1 MLIAVL
7 AVLGYVALTAACL
20 AALMS
25 LAGRIQRRDK
35 APPPVPQR
43 RRRLHT

>member
-1 MLIAVL
+1 MQIAVL
-7 AVLGYVALTAACL
+7 AVVGYVVLTATCL

-25 LAGRIQRRDK
+25 LAARIRRRDK
-35 APPPVPQR
+35 ASPPVGR

>member
-1 MLIAVL
+1 MQIAVL
-7 AVLGYVALTAACL
+7 AVVGYVLLTATCL

-25 LAGRIQRRDK
+25 LAGRIRRRDD
-35 APPPVPQR
+35 ASRPVAQR